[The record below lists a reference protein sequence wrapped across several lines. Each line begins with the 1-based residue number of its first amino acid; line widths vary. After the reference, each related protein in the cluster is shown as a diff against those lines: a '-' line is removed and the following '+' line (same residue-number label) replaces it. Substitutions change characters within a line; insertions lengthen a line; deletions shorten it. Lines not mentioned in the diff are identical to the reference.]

1 MTKMK
6 EEEVDIRA
14 AFKDRPDGISIQE
27 FTDLSQHLWASSSYL
42 APLLFRRIAV
52 AEQEE
57 SKEDERLLTLD
68 ATLKFWRRELAG
80 RDECERCFRILKS
93 TPNDYL
99 VVSDFAPLLDEIV
112 ANHPGLNF
120 LASTAEFQEK
130 YAKTVIIRFF
140 YVIDRSLNGRISLPE
155 LRKSN
160 FLEVLKYLEVEDD
173 INKVQ

>member
-6 EEEVDIRA
+6 EEEADIRA

-27 FTDLSQHLWASSSYL
+27 FTDLSRDLWASSSYL

-57 SKEDERLLTLD
+57 SKEAERLLTLD

-80 RDECERCFRILKS
+80 RDECERCFRILQS

-112 ANHPGLNF
+112 ASHPGLQF

-160 FLEVLKYLEVEDD
+160 FLEVLQYLEVEED
-173 INKVQ
+173 INKVN